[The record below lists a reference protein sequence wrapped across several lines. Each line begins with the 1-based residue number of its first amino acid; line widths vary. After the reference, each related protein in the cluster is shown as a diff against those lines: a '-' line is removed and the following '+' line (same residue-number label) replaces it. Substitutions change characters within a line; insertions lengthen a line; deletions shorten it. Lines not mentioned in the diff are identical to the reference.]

1 MNYFVELCAFEPLC
15 FKILNHK
22 ATKTQR
28 ITKKNNK
35 SLYFFQSLIHIITYP
50 YNLL

>member
-1 MNYFVELCAFEPLC
+1 MNHLVKLCAFGPLW

-28 ITKKNNK
+28 ITKKNNN
-35 SLYFFQSLIHIITYP
+35 SLYFFSKP
-50 YNLL
+50 